1 MKNFNLLIVAL
12 VLLAL
17 PMALNSCK
25 EDAKVIP
32 DAPSVAAPAV
42 TTAATA
48 AAVDITFQA
57 TIPGGFTS
65 AAVTATGGT
74 ATVKT
79 PPAADALTGSV
90 VVTFTAGATP
100 GAASVELTITDKNNK
115 VGKGT
120 GVINIT
126 VPGAPSVT
134 APAAATPV
142 TINVAKDITFAINA
156 SGGYKSSALS
166 GLLPGGSTAVIKTQP
181 AAGAKTG
188 DVVVTYT
195 SSVVGQ
201 GAVTLTVTDNNNIT
215 GFATAVTSNAATA
228 SVTVNAAIT
237 ANTTWTA
244 DRRYTLIGNIYVRSG
259 ATLTIEAG
267 TVIFGDKVTKG
278 SLVINR
284 GAKIQAV
291 GTAAK
296 PIVFTSSAPKGF
308 RNTGDWGGIVILGK
322 ANNNQSGT
330 VNIEGITATGTE
342 DGVYG
347 GTDDADDSGALQYVR
362 IEFAGIALSTNN
374 ELNSL
379 TLGSVGSATKINNI
393 QVSYGGD
400 DAYEWFGG
408 KVNSTYL
415 ISYRTWDDDFDTDFG
430 YTGFNQFGVSFRD
443 PGIADVSGS
452 NIFEADNDANG
463 TAATPLS
470 APTFANYTI
479 FGPYMFA
486 ELTSGALDASKIN
499 PNYRRGGHLRRNS
512 NIKIYN
518 SIFVGL
524 VDGILFDK
532 TGSSAVFKGNYL
544 ARISGNVKPT
554 VVTGNGYNDSAFA
567 TDNTIAATA
576 NAVDQTAILAGS
588 TANLWSISAP
598 TALLATNS
606 ALLTGATTLP
616 TFPTGFGFSTPVYR
630 GAFDAT
636 NNWANSTWTNY
647 TPINTDY

>member
-1 MKNFNLLIVAL
+1 
-12 VLLAL
+12 
-17 PMALNSCK
+17 
-25 EDAKVIP
+25 
-32 DAPSVAAPAV
+32 
-42 TTAATA
+42 
-48 AAVDITFQA
+48 
-57 TIPGGFTS
+57 
-65 AAVTATGGT
+65 
-74 ATVKT
+74 
-79 PPAADALTGSV
+79 
-90 VVTFTAGATP
+90 
-100 GAASVELTITDKNNK
+100 
-115 VGKGT
+115 
-120 GVINIT
+120 
-126 VPGAPSVT
+126 
-134 APAAATPV
+134 
-142 TINVAKDITFAINA
+142 
-156 SGGYKSSALS
+156 
-166 GLLPGGSTAVIKTQP
+166 
-181 AAGAKTG
+181 
-188 DVVVTYT
+188 
-195 SSVVGQ
+195 
-201 GAVTLTVTDNNNIT
+201 
-215 GFATAVTSNAATA
+215 
-228 SVTVNAAIT
+228 
-237 ANTTWTA
+237 
-244 DRRYTLIGNIYVRSG
+244 
-259 ATLTIEAG
+259 
-267 TVIFGDKVTKG
+267 
-278 SLVINR
+278 
-284 GAKIQAV
+284 
-291 GTAAK
+291 
-296 PIVFTSSAPKGF
+296 
-308 RNTGDWGGIVILGK
+308 
-322 ANNNQSGT
+322 
-330 VNIEGITATGTE
+330 
-342 DGVYG
+342 
-347 GTDDADDSGALQYVR
+347 
-362 IEFAGIALSTNN
+362 
-374 ELNSL
+374 L